1 MDKNDQNPQLK
12 EVENEISVQQD
23 HPPKGKRLH
32 HTWIFWIGLLLI
44 LIAIIYYIMTVNLAF
59 AP

>member
-23 HPPKGKRLH
+23 RPPKGKRLH
-32 HTWIFWIGLLLI
+32 HTWFFWIGLLLI